1 MPSIRRSLTVYL
13 LLLVG
18 GGLAVVAAVTDEL
31 VGRTLDARRAAE
43 AARAGA
49 NFDEQCRRDREE
61 LDKSL
66 LVEARDTFIR
76 VRDRSAEQVRERSQQ
91 FAALLVAND
100 VAAGPF
106 PLARLAW
113 VGDASRPG
121 DHRGPATF
129 LAGQYVFSRGVGPL
143 ADDGPPG
150 DPHPPLYQISLAGR
164 ADTVWRSPAL
174 GATSFPPVA
183 SSPQRAADVDW
194 TAPDTLSLNGHE
206 VRWLTFKAPLAG
218 PFAFRTGG
226 RGGRA
231 PPAGPPGP
239 PPGPRPERAGPP
251 TPRVYIQYAKPL
263 AGLDDDTARH
273 QQEMTDGLAALEA
286 GIAHDRA
293 ALRLSL
299 ATVAGVTFLGIL
311 VGGPLLVRRGLRPVD
326 KLTDA
331 VGRVNERDFRLP
343 VEARE
348 VGREL
353 LPIHDRLTHTLAAL
367 RRAFE
372 REKDAVAD
380 ISHELRTPV
389 AGLQATID
397 VALRKPR
404 TADQYR
410 TTLEECRGITRQLGR
425 LVERVLTLARLD
437 ADVVSKA
444 VPTDLADLTAGCVA
458 VVRPLAEAHGLT
470 VTADLHPGLSAVTD
484 PDQVREVVMN
494 LLSNAV
500 EYNSPGGSVGV
511 TAKASGGAAVIEVRD
526 TGIGMSAEVA
536 DRIFE
541 RFYRA
546 DPARHAT
553 GAHAGL
559 GLAIVREAVAKLGGT
574 VAVESAP
581 GQGSTFRVTLPA

>member
-1 MPSIRRSLTVYL
+1 MPSIRRSLTLYL

-18 GGLAVVAAVTDEL
+18 GGLAVVAAVTDGV
-31 VGRTLDARRAAE
+31 VGRTLDARRASE
-43 AARAGA
+43 ADRVRA
-49 NFDEQCRRDREE
+49 NFDVQCQADRDRLDVDLWAEAQTV
-61 LDKSL
+61 LDKL
-66 LVEARDTFIR
+66 
-76 VRDRSAEQVRERSQQ
+76 RER
-91 FAALLVAND
+91 FADRRNAEFWRAIPAVDA
-100 VAAGPF
+100 AAGPAGAQ
-106 PLARLAW
+106 LAMRLHFAQMRM
-113 VGDASRPG
+113 GDEALPSA
-121 DHRGPATF
+121 DPAH
-129 LAGQYVFSRGVGPL
+129 
-143 ADDGPPG
+143 ADT
-150 DPHPPLYQISLAGR
+150 HPPLCQVTATDRPEAPL
-164 ADTVWRSPAL
+164 VRSASL
-174 GATSFPPVA
+174 GADGFPPVVA
-183 SSPQRAADVDW
+183 NPDRVFDLGYGYDSPAVGGQPVRLLVVKV
-194 TAPDTLSLNGHE
+194 PFLSP
-206 VRWLTFKAPLAG
+206 RFPRR
-218 PFAFRTGG
+218 PPG
-226 RGGRA
+226 RGGR
-231 PPAGPPGP
+231 PPTGDRPDRPPPGP
-239 PPGPRPERAGPP
+239 PAPRLVIQYARPLAALDDEFARHRREMADTLAALDADIARERAG
-251 TPRVYIQYAKPL
+251 
-263 AGLDDDTARH
+263 
-273 QQEMTDGLAALEA
+273 
-286 GIAHDRA
+286 
-293 ALRLSL
+293 LRLSL
-299 ATVAGVTFLGIL
+299 ATVAGATFLGIL

-326 KLTDA
+326 RLSDA
-331 VGRVNERDFRLP
+331 VGRVSERDFRLP
-343 VEARE
+343 VEAAE

-353 LPIHDRLTHTLAAL
+353 LPIHDRLSHTLAAL

-372 REKDAVAD
+372 REKDAIAD

-389 AGLQATID
+389 AGLQATLD

-410 TTLEECRGITRQLGR
+410 TTLEECRGITKQLGR

-437 ADVVSKA
+437 ADAVSKA

-511 TAKASGGAAVIEVRD
+511 TARASGGAAVIEVRD
-526 TGIGMSAEVA
+526 TGIGMSPEVA

-581 GQGSTFRVTLPA
+581 GRGSTFRVTLPA